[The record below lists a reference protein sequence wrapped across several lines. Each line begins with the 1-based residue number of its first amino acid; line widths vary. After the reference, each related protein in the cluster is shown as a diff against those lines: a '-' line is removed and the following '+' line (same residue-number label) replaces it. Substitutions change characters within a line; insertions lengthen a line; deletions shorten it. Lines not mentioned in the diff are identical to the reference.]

1 MLNAKTS
8 SLNWL
13 RWLTISAI
21 VLAVDQ
27 ATKLAVTANFQLGE
41 GKAITSFFN
50 LVLAYNKGAGF
61 SFLADQGGWQRYFFI
76 VLTTAISAG
85 LLWLL
90 KSTHGGS
97 QGNKWLCTALALV
110 LGGAF
115 GNLIDR
121 IAYGHVIDFI
131 QWYIPNSTLPPWPT
145 FNIADSAI
153 CIGAVMMVIDSFR
166 KQPKAEP
173 AAELKS

>member
-1 MLNAKTS
+1 MLKFESKSPT
-8 SLNWL
+8 WL
-13 RWLTISAI
+13 GWLGISAI
-21 VLAVDQ
+21 VLALDQ

-41 GKAITSFFN
+41 GKVITSFFN

-76 VLTTAISAG
+76 ALTTAISAG

-90 KSTHGGS
+90 RGN

-131 QWYIPNSTLPPWPT
+131 QWYIPNSALPPWPT

-153 CIGAVMMVIDSFR
+153 CVGAVMMVIDSFR
-166 KQPKAEP
+166 KHPVADANEVKP
-173 AAELKS
+173 